1 MAGVIDPEGRF
12 LMDEIA
18 EGNSA
23 ENRASTFS
31 WAGKTLRP
39 SRSGLPFGRVPQSN
53 RSMDKPTFAALGR
66 VLGFMSEH
74 LPHVD
79 VPQSMEEDG
88 LKVKAWIDNYQRHI
102 K

>member
-1 MAGVIDPEGRF
+1 MA
-12 LMDEIA
+12 EIA
-18 EGNSA
+18 EDHSA
-23 ENRASTFS
+23 ENRASTLS

-66 VLGFMSEH
+66 VLGFMSEYM
-74 LPHVD
+74 LDVD
-79 VPQSMEEDG
+79 VPPSIEEDG
-88 LKVKAWIDNYQRHI
+88 LKVKAWIDNYQQHL